1 MSEEASRMN
10 FYQML
15 LSPLMALEI
24 LFAEI
29 MFCKNAKKK
38 DYYWIRLLSLT
49 FVSLG
54 IIVWIEIFY
63 VMLTNTNFS
72 YNQTSSQGGSSLFK
86 LIYFLVIYGLTLIIL
101 RTGYE
106 GNWWNILCY
115 GSCGYALEHLLIG
128 VCTIF
133 DLIPVIADSIS
144 LYSWLS
150 TVYEILFLLVLYP
163 LAYLLLLKNKS
174 FDLDNRQDVPKK
186 VLISLFVILICV
198 GLSRLTRDN
207 LNRNMLSIFSESLY
221 SILCCSFILFNL
233 TGMAEKEKIQDEV
246 FLMKEMLHRERE
258 QYKLSKENIELINIK
273 CHDLKHQL
281 SALKNNPDDKSIEE
295 MKKAI
300 MIYDSTVKTGN
311 DVLDVILTEKSLY
324 CESHHIILTCMAD
337 GEKLS
342 FMEASDLYSLFGN
355 ALSNAIESV
364 MDIKDTEKR
373 AISLNVSAMNNILSI
388 HIENFFSE
396 RPDFEDGLPIT
407 SKDKDYHGFG
417 MKSMDRIAKKYHGGM
432 KALIKEDKF
441 SLDFVLPIS

>member
-1 MSEEASRMN
+1 MPEEANRMKI
-10 FYQML
+10 YEMM
-15 LSPLMALEI
+15 LSPLMAIEI
-24 LFAEI
+24 LIAEI

-38 DYYWIRLLSLT
+38 DYYFIRLLG
-49 FVSLG
+49 VSIASIG
-54 IIVWIEIFY
+54 IIIWIEIFY
-63 VMLTNTNFS
+63 VMLTKTDFS
-72 YNQTSSQGGSSLFK
+72 YNQTSGESGNSLFK
-86 LIYFLVIYGLTLIIL
+86 LIYFLIIYGLTLLII
-101 RTGYE
+101 RTCYE

-115 GSCGYALEHLLIG
+115 CSCGYALEHLTIG
-128 VCTIF
+128 ACTIF
-133 DLIPVIADSIS
+133 ELIPVVADSV
-144 LYSWLS
+144 LAHSWLS
-150 TVYEILFLLVLYP
+150 LLYEFISFLIIYP
-163 LAYLLLLKNKS
+163 FAYLLLLRKKS

-186 VLISLFVILICV
+186 VLISLFVILICI

-207 LNRNMLSIFSESLY
+207 LQRNFLSIFSESMY
-221 SILCCSFILFNL
+221 SILCCAFILFNL

-281 SALKNNPDDKSIEE
+281 NALKNNPDDKSIEE

-324 CESHHIILTCMAD
+324 CESHHIILTCMVD
-337 GEKLS
+337 GKKLS

-364 MDIKDTEKR
+364 MNLKDMEKR
-373 AISLNVSAMNNILSI
+373 AISLNVSSMNNILSI
-388 HIENFFSE
+388 HVENFFSTKPE
-396 RPDFEDGLPIT
+396 FENGLPIT

-417 MKSMDRIAKKYHGGM
+417 MKSMDRIAKKYNGGM
-432 KALIKEDKF
+432 KALIREDKF
-441 SLDFVLPIS
+441 SLDFILPIP